1 MAIGLLFSGQ
11 GAQKVGMGADLYENS
26 GLARN
31 LYATANEILGWDLAT
46 VSFEGPEELLMETKI
61 CQPALFVCGYAI
73 HSILRETGSIDQ
85 IDVVLGLSLGE
96 LTAHAV
102 AGTFDF
108 TDGLKIVA
116 ERARL
121 MQMACEITDG
131 TMASLIGGNI
141 SSILELCDKFDV
153 EIANYNS
160 PEQTVISGGVKEI
173 EAAVEAAK
181 NSDFRMVVPLKVGG
195 AYHSRLM
202 EPARKE
208 FETFLADFTFNNPS
222 IKVLSNITGCEVG
235 SVDEIKRLLVDQI
248 VSPVRWIDCMRYA
261 AAQGVTEF
269 YECGPGKVLTGLA
282 RRIDRSWK
290 VSSQCEFSGMI
301 L

>member
-26 GLARN
+26 RLARN
-31 LYATANEILGWDLAT
+31 LYATANEILGWDLAKI
-46 VSFEGPEELLMETKI
+46 SFEGPENLLMETKI

-73 HSILRETGSIDQ
+73 HSILREASRIDQ
-85 IDVVLGLSLGE
+85 IEVVLGLSLGE

-121 MQMACEITDG
+121 MQMACEITNG
-131 TMASLIGGNI
+131 TMASLIGGNKSTI
-141 SSILELCDKFDV
+141 IELCDKYDV

-160 PEQTVISGGVKEI
+160 PEQTVISGGVKQI

-181 NSDFRMVVPLKVGG
+181 NEDFRMIVPLKVGG

-208 FETFLADFTFNNPS
+208 FESFLVDYTFNKPS
-222 IKVLSNITGCEVG
+222 IKVLSNITGSEVRN
-235 SVDEIKRLLVDQI
+235 VDEIKRLLVNQI
-248 VSPVRWIDCMRYA
+248 VSPVRWIDCMHYA
-261 AAQGVTEF
+261 AAQGVNEF

-290 VSSQCEFSGMI
+290 VSSQCEFSSMA